1 MASHDVRR
9 TSILIHSSTLYTP
22 AVVIL
27 QEPEE
32 AGCPPPPP
40 LHLSQ
45 ADLFLLGLSHPW
57 LFSPV
62 FKAGPHPFAAWGC
75 PQIHGK
81 GEEWGWGCGGG
92 CSCQSWVCRCPPP
105 AKKKKE
111 TTEKKSIS
119 SWEGVGDHKKL
130 VFSRGGGMV
139 WPGAALGLSRFGS
152 CFVPQTRLKSRFYPQ
167 NTNRGKR
174 KQPVRR

>member
-1 MASHDVRR
+1 MMSGEPASSSTALPFILQQWSSCRSQKKLAAHHHLHYTFPRLIFSSLAFPTHGFSHLSLRLARTPLQHEVAPKSTGKGRNGAGDVVVGAHASHE
-9 TSILIHSSTLYTP
+9 S
-22 AVVIL
+22 
-27 QEPEE
+27 
-32 AGCPPPPP
+32 AG
-40 LHLSQ
+40 
-45 ADLFLLGLSHPW
+45 
-57 LFSPV
+57 V
-62 FKAGPHPFAAWGC
+62 
-75 PQIHGK
+75 
-81 GEEWGWGCGGG
+81 
-92 CSCQSWVCRCPPP
+92 PPP